1 MLYERSQLET
11 QKEEDELKKRA
22 LKRYKMNAIIINVV
36 FAFAFI
42 TVAVLAFFEET
53 SLFAFILCCFFSCLW
68 TFVYNK
74 FAHSKLLK
82 ESKKYAYVG
91 IGIAIAIAGVTLLT
105 LFKLPPEEVLVQF
118 TEEGSS
124 LRTFFPFIIGVK
136 CVCDCGA
143 ALGLGFFFL

>member
-22 LKRYKMNAIIINVV
+22 LKRYKINAIIINVV
-36 FAFAFI
+36 FACAFI
-42 TVAVLAFFEET
+42 AVAVMAFFEET

-68 TFVYNK
+68 TFIYNK
-74 FAHSKLLK
+74 FAHSKLIK

-118 TEEGSS
+118 TEGTS
-124 LRTFFPFIIGVK
+124 LKDVFPWAIGVK